1 MPLTGVKSKYILFAA
16 VEYPLIAEPKK
27 RTLSLWQATMT
38 ADDKNTNNI
47 VGIEYRFMWIISKL
61 FIIEIKVSILL

>member
-1 MPLTGVKSKYILFAA
+1 
-16 VEYPLIAEPKK
+16 
-27 RTLSLWQATMT
+27 MT